1 MAKESVVIV
10 GAGIIGI
17 CSAIELQR
25 KGLQVTLL
33 DPNGLGT
40 QASSGNAGHFASE
53 QVFPLADPS
62 LLPQLPKI
70 LLDSKGPFR
79 VRPAYFMRALPWFL
93 RFLLNMLP
101 ARAKKNSRLI
111 RQLNERAISS
121 YQELLAHC
129 SLSERLQ
136 LSGSL
141 LIFETT
147 SAEKIRKLHQSFVDE
162 GVAVELLDRAAALQ
176 LEPNLADTVTSCL
189 FFTEVGHTSNPA
201 GLCTDLASHFLENGG
216 QFYQVAVE
224 EIIEQEQSVQLKV
237 KEPIDGCQLV
247 SFDRVMLCAG
257 AWSKRFANQLGYK
270 VPLDTERGYHLMV
283 PKQNLLQRPVASA
296 ERKFIMTPMSEGLRL
311 AGTVEF
317 AGLDAEPDYSRA
329 EMLLPH
335 AKALLSS
342 SAFNKPDNGIRG
354 DVIKGDNVE
363 EGSVKSDKAVWMGC
377 RPSLPDSL
385 PVMGPA
391 PNHQRV
397 YFNFGHQ
404 HLGLTW
410 GAVVAKL
417 MAQSLTGEKADIDLQ
432 PYSIARF
439 N

>member
-1 MAKESVVIV
+1 MAKESVGIV
-10 GAGIIGI
+10 GAGIVGI

-25 KGLQVTLL
+25 KGWQVTLL

-70 LLDSKGPFR
+70 LLDPQGPFR
-79 VRPAYFMRALPWFL
+79 VRPAYFLRALPWFL
-93 RFLLNMLP
+93 RFLVNMLP

-129 SLSERLQ
+129 ALSDRLH

-141 LIFETT
+141 LTFETT
-147 SAEKIRKLHQSFVDE
+147 PAEQIKKLHQSFVDE
-162 GVAVELLDRAAALQ
+162 GVAVELLDRAGALR
-176 LEPNLADTVTSCL
+176 LEPNLGSSITSCL
-189 FFTEVGHTSNPA
+189 YFTEVGHTSDPA
-201 GLCTDLASHFLENGG
+201 NLCADLAAHFLANGG

-224 EIIEQEQSVQLKV
+224 GIVEQDEQVRLNIQ
-237 KEPIDGCQLV
+237 EPIASAQFLA
-247 SFDRVMLCAG
+247 FDRVMLCAG

-283 PKQNLLQRPVASA
+283 PQLDLLSRPVASA
-296 ERKFIMTPMSEGLRL
+296 ERKFIMTPMSGGLRL

-317 AGLDAEPDYSRA
+317 AGLDAKPDYSRA
-329 EMLLPH
+329 QMLLPH
-335 AKALLSS
+335 AKALLDSS
-342 SAFNKPDNGIRG
+342 VLNDGLNENGR
-354 DVIKGDNVE
+354 
-363 EGSVKSDKAVWMGC
+363 VKNDQAVWMGC

-391 PNHQRV
+391 PQHQRV

-410 GAVVAKL
+410 GAIVAKL
-417 MAQSLTGEKADIDLQ
+417 LAQSLSGEKLDIDLE